1 MLITPSYF
9 IPSSYFFLG
18 IAWLVRTKVRCTL
31 AIEHIGWDKR
41 NSWKPVRK
49 NRNSLCRKSH
59 LGVIFRGPSERK
71 KKSIGPKNRWKAR
84 KARPLSRETS
94 FTFIPSRESEQ
105 FHAMRSF
112 CARCIVIV
120 DALAETND
128 HANHPQ
134 NDGPLSSISIVFHSD

>member
-1 MLITPSYF
+1 MLITLSYF
-9 IPSSYFFLG
+9 IPSSRFFLG
-18 IAWLVRTKVRCTL
+18 TNKGVMHVCYRTHRLRWTQQLETSQKKAETRY
-31 AIEHIGWDKR
+31 
-41 NSWKPVRK
+41 
-49 NRNSLCRKSH
+49 SLCRKSH
-59 LGVIFRGPSERK
+59 LDVIFRGPSERK

-120 DALAETND
+120 DALVETND

-134 NDGPLSSISIVFHSD
+134 NDDPLSSISIVFQSD